1 METVTGGDVSKLSK
15 IEQRKLKLAEYLV
28 GKGRLKAPNPKPY
41 LKDIPI
47 TKKHAENNQKDKI
60 RGDAKENC
68 GINGTNVKEV
78 KRVKKLAEV
87 NKNTSTKKGL
97 SLHSLAKA
105 PALSSS
111 NTCQAGV
118 HGLKKTQSNIT
129 ASLQNP
135 RKPHKAEKT
144 TASIHAAN
152 RTRSQSLQNGQ
163 HKAHQAQ
170 PASHASNTTQTS
182 RKSSLVSVCDP
193 SKSAYGISAHRRTDQ
208 TSRTKT
214 ELQSTRPLAKKL
226 TETTI
231 KTTSTA
237 TLKSQRPMS
246 TTGTK
251 IQTNNVSK
259 TQAKLTQQPRS
270 QSAVPKFGIHNS
282 SSQSSKPMS
291 RKSNSATNRFDVTQ
305 RKDISCIITKVDATK
320 TKSHCPITN
329 RVTRASV
336 STLSKPANSE
346 GSAIIKN
353 KQNITVKPNCAT
365 AKPTSATASTKLLG
379 RNTKSCVLPQ
389 TSTAPQ
395 ELQRPAKRSSQA
407 KPTVQF
413 QTPKSSFC
421 PSTQGVRTAPVE
433 GRKMPT
439 AAQEQRLCK
448 LQEWRESRGIT
459 YKRPPMPVRL
469 VRRKTVSA
477 IPQPYWASIEKE
489 DEVHNIV
496 FAVDRS
502 LDDCIQLLQQGFPVE
517 KVRDV
522 LSRVPMAQKFAK
534 YWICQARLM
543 EREGNLEVLPMFQ
556 EAIRVVREPV
566 DELRSVVFEILKK
579 SQIQGMSPMPETV
592 ETSMHDE
599 QEVGDVMCTPKP
611 VGALICGMRGD
622 SSVVKYKI
630 TATPGGKRSQQG
642 VESGQVDGH
651 EIRFFTPVRRSVR
664 IEKTALRYPTALQEH
679 DPCVTSLCDLAGE
692 SKEEVEGYTQPQSS
706 PVYVYR
712 ENEAL
717 SDHVQ
722 VKLVYPE
729 EVETL

>member
-1 METVTGGDVSKLSK
+1 METVTEGDVSKLSK

-28 GKGRLKAPNPKPY
+28 AKGRLKAPNPKPY
-41 LKDIPI
+41 LKDKPV
-47 TKKHAENNQKDKI
+47 TKKPAESNQKEKI

-68 GINGTNVKEV
+68 GINGTNVKEG
-78 KRVKKLAEV
+78 KKLAEV

-97 SLHSLAKA
+97 SLHSQAKA
-105 PALSSS
+105 PAQSSS
-111 NTCQAGV
+111 SSNNTCQAGFRL
-118 HGLKKTQSNIT
+118 LKTLSNST

-135 RKPHKAEKT
+135 RKPHKAEET
-144 TASIHAAN
+144 PASINAAN
-152 RTRSQSLQNGQ
+152 RTRSQRLQNDQ

-170 PASHASNTTQTS
+170 PASNTTQKS
-182 RKSSLVSVCDP
+182 KKSSLVSVCGP
-193 SKSAYGISAHRRTDQ
+193 SKSGYGISAHTRTDQ
-208 TSRTKT
+208 MSRTKT
-214 ELQSTRPLAKKL
+214 ALQSTRPLARKL
-226 TETTI
+226 AETTI

-237 TLKSQRPMS
+237 NLKSQRPMS

-251 IQTNNVSK
+251 IQTNIVSK
-259 TQAKLTQQPRS
+259 PQAKLTQQPRS
-270 QSAVPKFGIHNS
+270 QSAVPKIGIHNS
-282 SSQSSKPMS
+282 SSQSSKLMS
-291 RKSNSATNRFDVTQ
+291 RKSNSATNRFDVNQ

-320 TKSHCPITN
+320 TKSDCSVTN
-329 RVTRASV
+329 RETRTSV
-336 STLSKPANSE
+336 STLSNPANSK

-353 KQNITVKPNCAT
+353 KQNITVKPI
-365 AKPTSATASTKLLG
+365 SATASTKLPG

-395 ELQRPAKRSSQA
+395 ELQRPTKRSSQV
-407 KPTVQF
+407 KPAVQF

-421 PSTQGVRTAPVE
+421 PSTQGVRTAPVD
-433 GRKMPT
+433 GGKKPT

-469 VRRKTVSA
+469 MRRKTVSA

-534 YWICQARLM
+534 YWICRARLM
-543 EREGNLEVLPMFQ
+543 EREGNLDVLPMFQ

-579 SQIQGMSPMPETV
+579 GQIQGMSPMPKEPEMLETR
-592 ETSMHDE
+592 MHEE
-599 QEVGDVMCTPKP
+599 QEVGNVMCTPKP
-611 VGALICGMRGD
+611 VGAIICGMRGD

-630 TATPGGKRSQQG
+630 TATPGGKRCQQG

-664 IEKTALRYPTALQEH
+664 IEKTAPRYPTALQEH

-692 SKEEVEGYTQPQSS
+692 SKEEVEGNTQPQSS

>member
-1 METVTGGDVSKLSK
+1 M
-15 IEQRKLKLAEYLV
+15 
-28 GKGRLKAPNPKPY
+28 
-41 LKDIPI
+41 
-47 TKKHAENNQKDKI
+47 
-60 RGDAKENC
+60 
-68 GINGTNVKEV
+68 
-78 KRVKKLAEV
+78 
-87 NKNTSTKKGL
+87 
-97 SLHSLAKA
+97 
-105 PALSSS
+105 
-111 NTCQAGV
+111 
-118 HGLKKTQSNIT
+118 
-129 ASLQNP
+129 
-135 RKPHKAEKT
+135 
-144 TASIHAAN
+144 
-152 RTRSQSLQNGQ
+152 
-163 HKAHQAQ
+163 
-170 PASHASNTTQTS
+170 
-182 RKSSLVSVCDP
+182 
-193 SKSAYGISAHRRTDQ
+193 
-208 TSRTKT
+208 SRTKT
-214 ELQSTRPLAKKL
+214 ALQSTRPLARKL
-226 TETTI
+226 AETTI

-237 TLKSQRPMS
+237 NLKSQRPMS

-251 IQTNNVSK
+251 IQTNIVSK
-259 TQAKLTQQPRS
+259 PQAKLTQQPRS
-270 QSAVPKFGIHNS
+270 QSAVPKIGIHNS
-282 SSQSSKPMS
+282 SSQSSKLMS
-291 RKSNSATNRFDVTQ
+291 RKSNSATNRFDVNQ

-320 TKSHCPITN
+320 TKSDCSVTN
-329 RVTRASV
+329 RETRTSV
-336 STLSKPANSE
+336 STLSNPANSK

-353 KQNITVKPNCAT
+353 KQNITVKPI
-365 AKPTSATASTKLLG
+365 SATASTKLPG

-395 ELQRPAKRSSQA
+395 ELQRPTKRSSQV
-407 KPTVQF
+407 KPAVQF

-421 PSTQGVRTAPVE
+421 PSTQGVRTAPVD
-433 GRKMPT
+433 GGKKPT

-469 VRRKTVSA
+469 MRRKTVSA

-534 YWICQARLM
+534 YWICRARLM
-543 EREGNLEVLPMFQ
+543 EREGNLDVLPMFQ

-579 SQIQGMSPMPETV
+579 GQIQGMSPMPKEPEMLETR
-592 ETSMHDE
+592 MHEE
-599 QEVGDVMCTPKP
+599 QEVGNVMCTPKP
-611 VGALICGMRGD
+611 VGAIICGMRGD

-630 TATPGGKRSQQG
+630 TATPGGKRCQQG

-664 IEKTALRYPTALQEH
+664 IEKTAPRYPTALQEH

-692 SKEEVEGYTQPQSS
+692 SKEEVEGNTQPQSS

>member
-1 METVTGGDVSKLSK
+1 METVTEGDVSKLSK
-15 IEQRKLKLAEYLV
+15 IEQRKQKLAEYLV
-28 GKGRLKAPNPKPY
+28 AKGRLKAPNPKPY
-41 LKDIPI
+41 LKEKPV
-47 TKKHAENNQKDKI
+47 TKKHAENNQKPKLT
-60 RGDAKENC
+60 GDEKENC

-78 KRVKKLAEV
+78 KRVKSLAEV
-87 NKNTSTKKGL
+87 NKGTSSKKGL
-97 SLHSLAKA
+97 SIHSQAKA
-105 PALSSS
+105 PAQSSS
-111 NTCQAGV
+111 NSRNTCQAAFHV
-118 HGLKKTQSNIT
+118 LKTQSNRT

-135 RKPHKAEKT
+135 RKPHKSEKT
-144 TASIHAAN
+144 DASIHGAN
-152 RTRSQSLQNGQ
+152 RNHPQSLQNGQ
-163 HKAHQAQ
+163 QKAHQTQ
-170 PASHASNTTQTS
+170 PASHASNKTQKS
-182 RKSSLVSVCDP
+182 RKSSIVSVCGP
-193 SKSAYGISAHRRTDQ
+193 SQSGYGISAHRRTEQ
-208 TSRTKT
+208 MHHTKT
-214 ELQSTRPLAKKL
+214 DLQSTRPLAKKL
-226 TETTI
+226 VETTI
-231 KTTSTA
+231 KTTST
-237 TLKSQRPMS
+237 TNLKSQRPIN

-251 IQTNNVSK
+251 IQTNNVFK

-270 QSAVPKFGIHNS
+270 QSAVTKLGIHNS
-282 SSQSSKPMS
+282 SSQSNKLMS
-291 RKSNSATNRFDVTQ
+291 RKSNSATNRSDVYH

-320 TKSHCPITN
+320 TKSHCSVTN
-329 RVTRASV
+329 RATRTSV
-336 STLSKPANSE
+336 SSTLSKPADSE

-353 KQNITVKPNCAT
+353 KQHTTVKPTN
-365 AKPTSATASTKLLG
+365 ATASTKLLG
-379 RNTKSCVLPQ
+379 RNTKSGVLPQ
-389 TSTAPQ
+389 TATAPQ
-395 ELQRPAKRSSQA
+395 ELQQPAKRSSQA
-407 KPTVQF
+407 KPAVQL
-413 QTPKSSFC
+413 QTPTSSFC
-421 PSTQGVRTAPVE
+421 PSTQGVRTAPVD
-433 GRKMPT
+433 GRKKPT
-439 AAQEQRLCK
+439 AAQEERLRK

-477 IPQPYWASIEKE
+477 IPQPYWTSMENE

-502 LDDCIQLLQQGFPVE
+502 LDDCIKLLQQGFPAE
-517 KVRDV
+517 QVRDV

-556 EAIRVVREPV
+556 EAVRVVREPV

-579 SQIQGMSPMPETV
+579 KQIQVVSPMPKEPEAV
-592 ETSMHDE
+592 ETRMHDE
-599 QEVGDVMCTPKP
+599 QEGGDIISTPKP

-642 VESGQVDGH
+642 AESGQVDGH

-664 IEKTALRYPTALQEH
+664 IEKTALCYPSALQEH

-692 SKEEVEGYTQPQSS
+692 RKEEVEGYTQPQSF

-717 SDHVQ
+717 RDHVQ

-729 EVETL
+729 EAET

>member
-1 METVTGGDVSKLSK
+1 METVTEGDVSKLSK

-41 LKDIPI
+41 LKDKPV

-105 PALSSS
+105 PAQSSS
-111 NTCQAGV
+111 NSCNT
-118 HGLKKTQSNIT
+118 LLILKTQRNST
-129 ASLQNP
+129 ASLQNT
-135 RKPHKAEKT
+135 RKPHKAEET
-144 TASIHAAN
+144 PASIHAAN
-152 RTRSQSLQNGQ
+152 RTRPQSLQNDQ

-170 PASHASNTTQTS
+170 PASNTTQKS
-182 RKSSLVSVCDP
+182 RKSSLVSVCGP
-193 SKSAYGISAHRRTDQ
+193 SKSGYGISAHRRTDQ

-226 TETTI
+226 AETAI
-231 KTTSTA
+231 KTASTA
-237 TLKSQRPMS
+237 NLKSQRPMS

-251 IQTNNVSK
+251 IQTNIVSK
-259 TQAKLTQQPRS
+259 PQAKLTQQTRS

-282 SSQSSKPMS
+282 SSQISKPMS
-291 RKSNSATNRFDVTQ
+291 RKSNSATNRFDVNQ

-320 TKSHCPITN
+320 TKSHCSVTN
-329 RVTRASV
+329 RVTRTSV
-336 STLSKPANSE
+336 STLSKPANGE

-353 KQNITVKPNCAT
+353 KQNITVKPI
-365 AKPTSATASTKLLG
+365 SATASTKLLS

-407 KPTVQF
+407 KPAVQF

-421 PSTQGVRTAPVE
+421 PSTQGVRTAPVD
-433 GRKMPT
+433 GRKKPT

-502 LDDCIQLLQQGFPVE
+502 LDDCIKLLQQGFPVE

-579 SQIQGMSPMPETV
+579 SQIQGTSPMPKEPEMV
-592 ETSMHDE
+592 ETRMHDE

-692 SKEEVEGYTQPQSS
+692 SKEEVEGYTRPQSS

>member
-1 METVTGGDVSKLSK
+1 METVTEGDVSKLSK

-41 LKDIPI
+41 LKDKPV

-78 KRVKKLAEV
+78 KRVNKLAEV

-97 SLHSLAKA
+97 RLHSLAKA
-105 PALSSS
+105 PVQSSS
-111 NTCQAGV
+111 NICQAGFHV
-118 HGLKKTQSNIT
+118 LKTQSNRT

-135 RKPHKAEKT
+135 RKPHKAEET
-144 TASIHAAN
+144 AASIHAAN
-152 RTRSQSLQNGQ
+152 RTRPQSLQNGQ

-170 PASHASNTTQTS
+170 PPSHASNTTQKS
-182 RKSSLVSVCDP
+182 RKSSLVSVCGP
-193 SKSAYGISAHRRTDQ
+193 SKSGYGISAHRHTDQ

-214 ELQSTRPLAKKL
+214 ELQPTRPLAKRL
-226 TETTI
+226 AETTI

-237 TLKSQRPMS
+237 NSKSQRPIN

-251 IQTNNVSK
+251 IHTNTVSK
-259 TQAKLTQQPRS
+259 PQAKLTQQPGS

-291 RKSNSATNRFDVTQ
+291 RKSNSTTNRFDVNQ
-305 RKDISCIITKVDATK
+305 RKNISCIITKVDATK
-320 TKSHCPITN
+320 TKSHCSVTD
-329 RVTRASV
+329 RVTRTSV

-353 KQNITVKPNCAT
+353 KQNITVKP
-365 AKPTSATASTKLLG
+365 TSATASTKLLG

-389 TSTAPQ
+389 TSTVPQ

-407 KPTVQF
+407 KPAVQF

-421 PSTQGVRTAPVE
+421 PSTQGVRTAPVD
-433 GRKMPT
+433 GSKKPT

-502 LDDCIQLLQQGFPVE
+502 LDDCIKLLQQGFPVE

-579 SQIQGMSPMPETV
+579 SQIQGMSPWPKEPETV
-592 ETSMHDE
+592 ETRMHDE

-642 VESGQVDGH
+642 AESGQVDGH

-664 IEKTALRYPTALQEH
+664 IEKTAVRYPTALQEH
-679 DPCVTSLCDLAGE
+679 DPCVTSLCELAGE
-692 SKEEVEGYTQPQSS
+692 GKEEVQDYTQPQSS